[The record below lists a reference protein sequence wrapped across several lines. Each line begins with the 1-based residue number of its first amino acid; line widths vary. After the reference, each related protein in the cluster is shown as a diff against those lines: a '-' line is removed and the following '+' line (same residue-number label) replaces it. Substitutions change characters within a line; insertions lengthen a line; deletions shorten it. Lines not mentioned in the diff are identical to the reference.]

1 MTRLA
6 VGLNRRLTMRHLI
19 LLQQREPSAAVASPH
34 HDLQPDV
41 VGEGEGGGFPMS
53 SPREWA
59 SVTRVQNV
67 PRVRRLHPAGRKGY
81 INNLKLDL
89 QT

>member
-1 MTRLA
+1 M
-6 VGLNRRLTMRHLI
+6 
-19 LLQQREPSAAVASPH
+19 VASPH

-41 VGEGEGGGFPMS
+41 AGEGEGGGFPMS

-81 INNLKLDL
+81 INILKFDHK
-89 QT
+89 T